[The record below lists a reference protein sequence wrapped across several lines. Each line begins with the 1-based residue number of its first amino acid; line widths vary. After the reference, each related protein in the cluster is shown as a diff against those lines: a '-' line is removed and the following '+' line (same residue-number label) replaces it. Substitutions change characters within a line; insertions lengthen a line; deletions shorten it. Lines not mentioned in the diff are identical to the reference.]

1 MSRTLIGVSMNDD
14 SVRLLCQCFVPLH
27 SVSKNTK
34 SFHIL
39 SDPLETTTWSTWS
52 YCKKY
57 WSKGHDRNFRKEPIQ
72 SGFIYL
78 VVWAA
83 RLIHLQFYQTAL
95 FLSCLLLTTFT
106 ANSPCLD
113 PLLIVFQLRDITL
126 AKHSW
131 SMFVAIL
138 NSLVPFAISFI
149 HLQIHCPLSLNS
161 NGDPDALLST
171 F

>member
-27 SVSKNTK
+27 SFSKNTK

-39 SDPLETTTWSTWS
+39 SDPQETTAWSTWS

-57 WSKGHDRNFRKEPIQ
+57 WSKRHDRNFRKEPIQ

-83 RLIHLQFYQTAL
+83 RLIYLQFYQTAL

-113 PLLIVFQLRDITL
+113 PLLIVSCSNWGTL
-126 AKHSW
+126 HLQSTPGRCLSQYW
-131 SMFVAIL
+131 TPL
-138 NSLVPFAISFI
+138 DHLPFHSFI
-149 HLQIHCPLSLNS
+149 CK
-161 NGDPDALLST
+161 ST
-171 F
+171 AHSH